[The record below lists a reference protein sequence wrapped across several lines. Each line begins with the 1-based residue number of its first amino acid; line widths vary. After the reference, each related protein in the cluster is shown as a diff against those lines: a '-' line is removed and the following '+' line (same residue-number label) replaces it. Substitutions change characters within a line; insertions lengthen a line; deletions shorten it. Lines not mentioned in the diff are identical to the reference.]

1 MEGKDV
7 IIEKILSDAR
17 QEADKIVAEA
27 NDYATATLDKA
38 RAQAKD
44 KVSVAEKA
52 AETAGVEY
60 VGRRI
65 TVAGLDLKKAK
76 LNAKIALLDDVYD
89 KAADAVR
96 NVPDKDYKNLIEG
109 MLDSAA
115 EDGDVVGQQAI
126 EFVGRMLRI
135 GQRRRYVEMR
145 HGIGGV
151 HARVG
156 TARAGHLDRLA
167 QQRRKRPLE
176 RRQSSDESIFRFL
189 FEKTRHKPFVK

>member
-115 EDGDVVGQQAI
+115 EDGDVVTI
-126 EFVGRMLRI
+126 S
-135 GQRRRYVEMR
+135 
-145 HGIGGV
+145 
-151 HARVG
+151 
-156 TARAGHLDRLA
+156 
-167 QQRRKRPLE
+167 KK

>member
-89 KAADAVR
+89 K
-96 NVPDKDYKNLIEG
+96 DYKNLIEG

-115 EDGDVVGQQAI
+115 EDGDVVTISKNDAKVLTKA
-126 EFVGRMLRI
+126 FFDSYSKKR
-135 GQRRRYVEMR
+135 
-145 HGIGGV
+145 GINLSLSKDLGDFKGGV
-151 HARVG
+151 VLSGGGVDKNLTLEVEIKLLREQ
-156 TARAGHLDRLA
+156 TESEIAGL
-167 QQRRKRPLE
+167 
-176 RRQSSDESIFRFL
+176 L
-189 FEKTRHKPFVK
+189 FKGV

>member
-1 MEGKDV
+1 MEGKAV
-7 IIEKILSDAR
+7 LIEKILSDAR

-115 EDGDVVGQQAI
+115 EDGDVVTISKNDAKVLTKA
-126 EFVGRMLRI
+126 FFDSYSKKR
-135 GQRRRYVEMR
+135 
-145 HGIGGV
+145 GINLSLSKDLGDFKGGV
-151 HARVG
+151 VLSGGGVDKNLTLEVEIKLLREQ
-156 TARAGHLDRLA
+156 TESEIAGL
-167 QQRRKRPLE
+167 
-176 RRQSSDESIFRFL
+176 L
-189 FEKTRHKPFVK
+189 FKGV

>member
-38 RAQAKD
+38 KAQAKD

-52 AETAGVEY
+52 A
-60 VGRRI
+60 VGRRT

-115 EDGDVVGQQAI
+115 EDGDVVTISKNDAKVLTKA
-126 EFVGRMLRI
+126 FFDSYSKKR
-135 GQRRRYVEMR
+135 
-145 HGIGGV
+145 GINLSLSKDLGDFKGGV
-151 HARVG
+151 VLSGGGVDKNLTLEVEIKLLREQ
-156 TARAGHLDRLA
+156 TESEIAGL
-167 QQRRKRPLE
+167 
-176 RRQSSDESIFRFL
+176 L
-189 FEKTRHKPFVK
+189 FKGV

>member
-38 RAQAKD
+38 KAQAKA

-96 NVPDKDYKNLIEG
+96 NVPKVCSILLPK
-109 MLDSAA
+109 
-115 EDGDVVGQQAI
+115 
-126 EFVGRMLRI
+126 
-135 GQRRRYVEMR
+135 
-145 HGIGGV
+145 
-151 HARVG
+151 
-156 TARAGHLDRLA
+156 TAT
-167 QQRRKRPLE
+167 
-176 RRQSSDESIFRFL
+176 SSRFQ
-189 FEKTRHKPFVK
+189 KTTPKF

>member
-115 EDGDVVGQQAI
+115 EDGDVVTDLGD
-126 EFVGRMLRI
+126 FK
-135 GQRRRYVEMR
+135 
-145 HGIGGV
+145 GGV
-151 HARVG
+151 VLSGGGVDKNLTLEVEIKLLREQ
-156 TARAGHLDRLA
+156 TESEIAGL
-167 QQRRKRPLE
+167 
-176 RRQSSDESIFRFL
+176 L
-189 FEKTRHKPFVK
+189 FKGV